1 MNPNRKDIAERWR
14 QLAERILQ
22 GEGAGDLESLKS
34 EHIRIY
40 EDLVRLG
47 ISEKEIHNA
56 VEPPEPVSQETEP
69 LDNPPEPLSEQDEII
84 VPEAEEETKT
94 SEGDTKSEEA
104 LESGEALKSGE
115 ALLSEEVGNLEEAPE
130 SSETTH
136 REAEIKPEEE
146 TQVETQGEHQE
157 EKEYPTLSDLF
168 VPTFN
173 DIKEDMSQKEEFKD
187 TVSLDETEKLFE
199 TRKEEIRQLSLNDRL
214 VSSSIQIGLNDR
226 IAFVNKLFNFSQSD
240 FNKVLSRLN
249 ACTTRDEALH
259 YVQYQVKT
267 NYNWKGKEDLE
278 ERFIS
283 LIERKF
289 MS

>member
-1 MNPNRKDIAERWR
+1 MNTNRKDIAEKLKR
-14 QLAERILQ
+14 LAERILDM
-22 GEGAGDLESLKS
+22 EGTSDLESLKS
-34 EHIRIY
+34 DHMSVY
-40 EDLVRLG
+40 EDLVLLSLEESK
-47 ISEKEIHNA
+47 SENT
-56 VEPPEPVSQETEP
+56 VEAADPAPDPAPHQK
-69 LDNPPEPLSEQDEII
+69 EQDELI
-84 VPEAEEETKT
+84 PEKPEP
-94 SEGDTKSEEA
+94 EGAPKRVSEE
-104 LESGEALKSGE
+104 
-115 ALLSEEVGNLEEAPE
+115 
-130 SSETTH
+130 
-136 REAEIKPEEE
+136 
-146 TQVETQGEHQE
+146 Q
-157 EKEYPTLSDLF
+157 EYPTLSDLF

-173 DIKEDMSQKEEFKD
+173 EIKEDMSQKEEFKD

-214 VSSSIQIGLNDR
+214 VGNSIQIGLNDR

-249 ACTTRDEALH
+249 ACSTRDEALH

-267 NYNWKGKEDLE
+267 AYNWKGKEDLE

>member
-1 MNPNRKDIAERWR
+1 LSVVVQVKNKSNENLRRIILLKKLNLYFKRGGTGGDFMNMNRKDIAEKWKR
-14 QLAERILQ
+14 LAERILED
-22 GEGAGDLESLKS
+22 EGDASLESLKA
-34 EHIRIY
+34 EHLSIY

-47 ISEKEIHNA
+47 MLESQDEQPNES
-56 VEPPEPVSQETEP
+56 VESNLERPEPVQ
-69 LDNPPEPLSEQDEII
+69 DAPEPLSEEDEVILET
-84 VPEAEEETKT
+84 PGKETDPPNKADPPKKAAEE
-94 SEGDTKSEEA
+94 
-104 LESGEALKSGE
+104 
-115 ALLSEEVGNLEEAPE
+115 
-130 SSETTH
+130 
-136 REAEIKPEEE
+136 
-146 TQVETQGEHQE
+146 Q
-157 EKEYPTLSDLF
+157 EYPTLSDLF

-214 VSSSIQIGLNDR
+214 VSNSIQIGLNDR

-240 FNKVLSRLN
+240 FNKVLTHLN
-249 ACTTRDEALH
+249 ACSSRDQALH

-289 MS
+289 MT